1 MPSLSGR
8 EILLGVTGSIAAYK
22 SPDVARRLQDAGAR
36 VTAVLTPGAE
46 RFITA
51 LTLTAVTGRPAAT
64 DPFLLAG
71 GQMPQ
76 LALAKAADAVL
87 IAPCSADFLSALAA
101 GRADTLLA
109 SIVLSTRAPVFLA
122 PAMHDPMWTHPA
134 TRRNTGLCRDLGYQF
149 IGPERGALASGDTGQ
164 GRMTEPDDLVRR
176 LATALSKKA

>member
-71 GQMPQ
+71 GQMPH
-76 LALAKAADAVL
+76 LALAKAADAKTDANATVAAVT
-87 IAPCSADFLSALAA
+87 APLTDAA
-101 GRADTLLA
+101 KE
-109 SIVLSTRAPVFLA
+109 AP
-122 PAMHDPMWTHPA
+122 
-134 TRRNTGLCRDLGYQF
+134 
-149 IGPERGALASGDTGQ
+149 
-164 GRMTEPDDLVRR
+164 
-176 LATALSKKA
+176 KAN